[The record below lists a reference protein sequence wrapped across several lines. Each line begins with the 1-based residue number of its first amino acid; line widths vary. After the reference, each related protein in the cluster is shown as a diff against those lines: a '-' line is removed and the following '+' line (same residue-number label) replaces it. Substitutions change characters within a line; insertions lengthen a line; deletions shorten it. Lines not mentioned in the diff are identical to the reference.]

1 MKMQKIRVG
10 KMLLLAAIMLSVGHA
25 LRAQEAKETL
35 TLNLDRALEIALSD
49 NPIIKVAQEEIALKK
64 VAHKETWQNLL
75 PEASVSGSMSHT
87 ITAPQFSIGDQTVK
101 MGRDKIGRA
110 HV

>member
-35 TLNLDRALEIALSD
+35 TLNLDRAMQIAQSHK
-49 NPIIKVAQEEIALKK
+49 PIIKVSQ
-64 VAHKETWQNLL
+64 
-75 PEASVSGSMSHT
+75 
-87 ITAPQFSIGDQTVK
+87 
-101 MGRDKIGRA
+101 
-110 HV
+110 

>member
-64 VAHKETWQNLL
+64 VAELVARSECFRQYEPYHH
-75 PEASVSGSMSHT
+75 G
-87 ITAPQFSIGDQTVK
+87 TAVQYRRPDCENG
-101 MGRDKIGRA
+101 
-110 HV
+110 